1 MDNPKEIRASETG
14 LSRYLAPVMAWAL
27 SFGCAVGWGAF
38 VMPGTTFLPVAG
50 PIGTV
55 AGMLIGSLVML
66 VIGWNYIA
74 MMKKYPD
81 AGGTFSYAK
90 HAFGYDHGFFS
101 AWFLALTY
109 IAILWANA
117 TALALIVRNL
127 LGGVFQFGFHYSI
140 AGYDVWLGEILLSD
154 AAIVLF
160 GALVICGKRLAAYTQ
175 TVFAFLLLG
184 GIFIVFGGAIGT
196 HADLAAAFTPP
207 FSAEGSVPLQIF
219 HVAALAPWAFIGF
232 ESISHSATGLAFSA
246 KKLPVIMTLSVVAS
260 FLAYTLLTLLAVT
273 ELPGGCVTWR
283 SYLAS
288 IAGGMGGLA
297 GLPTF
302 FAAHGAMGDAGVAVL
317 GAAVTGGVVT
327 GLIGM
332 YVAASRLIYTMA
344 AEDILPAW
352 FAALTKDRTPKNAV
366 LFIMAISLV
375 VPCFGRTATGWIVD
389 VTTVGATIAYCYT
402 SAAAYVSGKA
412 DGDSFTKA
420 TGALGIIFSALFSL
434 FLIAPELWNMDALAA
449 ESYIILAI
457 WSILGFIVF
466 RFVFNRDSRRRFGQS
481 TVAWIALLC
490 LILISSTMW
499 IKQTT
504 HDMMGDVV
512 SDVNAFYTRE
522 MESMGVQRNRV
533 RKEFEENYLYRQ
545 MDNVRGELLK
555 NTTIQLLLIAFS
567 LAIMFN
573 IYSVMRRRE
582 SKADIERA
590 RAEESSKA
598 KTTFLSN
605 MSHDIRTPMNAI
617 IGYIELAKRT
627 RAQCDTCDVCPAGH
641 CDKAVPEKTE
651 EFLEKIGA
659 SSQHLLALINDIL
672 EMSRIESGKMELE
685 YAPDDIVCAIDEV
698 RDLFVTQM
706 EEKGVTFTVDT
717 ASVEHRY
724 VHFDK
729 NRLNRVLLNLLSN
742 AYKFTPKGGT
752 ISVTLTEKDVDETEA
767 AFELR
772 VKDSGIGMA
781 KEFAATVFESFTRER
796 TSTVSG
802 IQGTGLGMAITKN
815 IVDMMGGTIDVETAP
830 GAGTEFIVSFRL
842 RLAPELAEEEE
853 KKAAARQA
861 EPADGDGGGASF
873 VGNKLLLVDDIDVN
887 REIAKMLLMGAGFEI
902 DTAVNGKEA
911 VDKVAAASPGTYS
924 AVLMDI
930 QMPVMNGYEAAQA
943 IRALHGEQSKVPIL
957 AMTAN
962 AFSEDVAKAKE
973 VGMNG
978 HIAKPIDI
986 PQMMRTLEKVIKSE
1000 SGDEQ
1005 VFEL

>member
-1 MDNPKEIRASETG
+1 
-14 LSRYLAPVMAWAL
+14 
-27 SFGCAVGWGAF
+27 
-38 VMPGTTFLPVAG
+38 
-50 PIGTV
+50 
-55 AGMLIGSLVML
+55 
-66 VIGWNYIA
+66 
-74 MMKKYPD
+74 
-81 AGGTFSYAK
+81 
-90 HAFGYDHGFFS
+90 
-101 AWFLALTY
+101 
-109 IAILWANA
+109 
-117 TALALIVRNL
+117 
-127 LGGVFQFGFHYSI
+127 
-140 AGYDVWLGEILLSD
+140 
-154 AAIVLF
+154 
-160 GALVICGKRLAAYTQ
+160 
-175 TVFAFLLLG
+175 
-184 GIFIVFGGAIGT
+184 
-196 HADLAAAFTPP
+196 
-207 FSAEGSVPLQIF
+207 
-219 HVAALAPWAFIGF
+219 
-232 ESISHSATGLAFSA
+232 
-246 KKLPVIMTLSVVAS
+246 
-260 FLAYTLLTLLAVT
+260 
-273 ELPGGCVTWR
+273 
-283 SYLAS
+283 
-288 IAGGMGGLA
+288 
-297 GLPTF
+297 
-302 FAAHGAMGDAGVAVL
+302 
-317 GAAVTGGVVT
+317 
-327 GLIGM
+327 
-332 YVAASRLIYTMA
+332 
-344 AEDILPAW
+344 
-352 FAALTKDRTPKNAV
+352 
-366 LFIMAISLV
+366 
-375 VPCFGRTATGWIVD
+375 
-389 VTTVGATIAYCYT
+389 
-402 SAAAYVSGKA
+402 
-412 DGDSFTKA
+412 
-420 TGALGIIFSALFSL
+420 
-434 FLIAPELWNMDALAA
+434 
-449 ESYIILAI
+449 
-457 WSILGFIVF
+457 
-466 RFVFNRDSRRRFGQS
+466 
-481 TVAWIALLC
+481 
-490 LILISSTMW
+490 
-499 IKQTT
+499 
-504 HDMMGDVV
+504 
-512 SDVNAFYTRE
+512 
-522 MESMGVQRNRV
+522 
-533 RKEFEENYLYRQ
+533 
-545 MDNVRGELLK
+545 
-555 NTTIQLLLIAFS
+555 
-567 LAIMFN
+567 
-573 IYSVMRRRE
+573 MRRRE

>member
-1 MDNPKEIRASETG
+1 MNNPKEIIASETG
-14 LSRYLAPVMAWAL
+14 LSRYLSPVAAWAL

-38 VMPGTTFLPVAG
+38 VMPGTTFLPIAG
-50 PIGTV
+50 PIGTT

-90 HAFGYDHGFFS
+90 HIFGYDHGFFS

-117 TALALIVRNL
+117 TALSLIVRNL

-154 AAIVLF
+154 AAIVFF
-160 GALVICGKRLAAYTQ
+160 GALVIGGKRLAAHTQ
-175 TVFAFLLLG
+175 TVFAFFLLG
-184 GIFIVFGGAIGT
+184 GILIVFG
-196 HADLAAAFTPP
+196 AALNVHGNIAATFIPP
-207 FSAEGSVPLQIF
+207 FSSDSSVPLQIF

-232 ESISHSATGLAFSA
+232 ESISHSATGVAFSP
-246 KKLPVIMTLSVVAS
+246 KKIPFIIGLSVLAS

-273 ELPGGCVTWR
+273 VLPEGCRTWR
-283 SYLAS
+283 DYMASLAD
-288 IAGGMGGLA
+288 GMNGLA

-302 FAAHGAMGDAGVAVL
+302 FAAHGAMGDAGVVIL
-317 GAAVTGGVVT
+317 GAAVLGGVVT

-366 LFIMAISLV
+366 LFIMVISLII
-375 VPCFGRTATGWIVD
+375 PFFGRTATGWIVD

-402 SAAAYVSGKA
+402 SAAAYVSAG
-412 DGDSFTKA
+412 GDRLTRL
-420 TGALGIIFSALFSL
+420 TGALGVVFSALFSL
-434 FLIAPELWNMDALAA
+434 FLIAPELWNMNTLAA
-449 ESYIILAI
+449 ESYIILAF
-457 WSILGFIVF
+457 WSILGFVVF
-466 RFVFNRDSRRRFGQS
+466 RLVFNRDKQHRFGQS
-481 TVAWIALLC
+481 TVSWIALLF
-490 LILISSTMW
+490 LILLSSTMW

-504 HDMMGDVV
+504 HDMMVDMVGN
-512 SDVNAFYTRE
+512 VNEFYTRE
-522 MESMGVQRNRV
+522 MEIQGLARGRS
-533 RKEFEENYLYRQ
+533 RKDFEERYLFEE
-545 MDNVRGELLK
+545 MDSLQSALLK
-555 NTTIQLLLIAFS
+555 NTTIQLLLISLS

-573 IYSVMRRRE
+573 IYSTMRRRE
-582 SKADIERA
+582 QEADIERT
-590 RAEESSKA
+590 RAEENSKA

-617 IGYIELAKRT
+617 IGYIELAKRL
-627 RAQCDTCDVCPAGH
+627 RAQCDTCEVCPAGH
-641 CDKAVPEKTE
+641 CDKEVPEKTE
-651 EFLEKIGA
+651 EFLEKINA
-659 SSQHLLALINDIL
+659 SSKHLLALINDIL

-685 YAPDDIVCAIDEV
+685 YAPDNIVRAFDEI
-698 RDLFVTQM
+698 RDLFAAQM
-706 EEKGVTFTVDT
+706 EEKGVAFTVD
-717 ASVEHRY
+717 AAAVEHRY
-724 VHFDK
+724 AYFDK

-742 AYKFTPKGGT
+742 AYKFTPKGGS
-752 ISVTLTEKDVDETEA
+752 ISMTLTETGADETEA

-830 GAGTEFIVSFRL
+830 GEGTEFIIRFRL
-842 RLAPELAEEEE
+842 RLAPELAEEEAR
-853 KKAAARQA
+853 KAAQKEA
-861 EPADGDGGGASF
+861 PAVDEGAAF
-873 VGNKLLLVDDIDVN
+873 AGKRLLLADDLDVN

-902 DTAVNGKEA
+902 DTAVNGREA

-930 QMPVMNGYEAAQA
+930 QMPEMNGYEATQA
-943 IRALHGEQSKVPIL
+943 IRALPGEQSKVPIL

-986 PQMMRTLEKVIKSE
+986 PQMMRTLAEVIKNE
-1000 SGDEQ
+1000 G
-1005 VFEL
+1005 